1 VKVAAAAA
9 TVFAATA
16 GLLHAASPA
25 PTRLQVAAKEFS
37 FTLSSLRVKSGPAV
51 VELVN
56 YGQDAHDLRL
66 QRKGSKHI
74 AGIGTVESGGFAD
87 LSLRLPPGRYSL
99 WCSLANHRALGMRA
113 TLIVSPR

>member
-1 VKVAAAAA
+1 VKLAAAAA
-9 TVFAATA
+9 AVFVVTA

-25 PTRLQVAAKEFS
+25 PTRLQVAAQEFS
-37 FTLSSLRVKSGPAV
+37 FTLSSLHVKSGPAI

-74 AGIGTVESGGFAD
+74 AGIGTVASGKFAD

-113 TLIVSPR
+113 TLIVTPR